1 MYMKRAILCCLFFC
15 SILNPSYARTTPRGS
30 QRSSSAA
37 AAGSYDATAVSM
49 LIWGTG
55 LAVVIT
61 TAAILIPNSTS
72 GDSNGNNGSNG
83 HAHSN

>member
-1 MYMKRAILCCLFFC
+1 MKRAILYFLLLF
-15 SILNPSYARTTPRGS
+15 SISNLAYGRTTPRGS
-30 QRSSSAA
+30 QRTSNAA
-37 AAGSYDATAVSM
+37 AAGSYDASALSM
-49 LIWGTG
+49 VIWGTG

-72 GDSNGNNGSNG
+72 GDSNGGNGSNG